1 MRTLVSTLLLA
12 LSAPAFA
19 SGKICVVDF
28 QKAVTETQEGMAAQ
42 GRIDTM
48 YATRK
53 GELERMQAELEKAIK
68 DYQGRAMIL
77 SADAKAQEEQKL
89 GLQQQ
94 TFERTYMQYQQEMQ
108 QTYGSLLG
116 DLDEKMRT
124 IAKDVGASQSCA
136 VVLDSAVIVYAS
148 SEVADVTSVLVQRYN
163 AQHPA
168 KP

>member
-1 MRTLVSTLLLA
+1 MRTLAAALLLG

-19 SGKICVVDF
+19 AGKICVVDF
-28 QKAVTETQEGMAAQ
+28 QQAVTDTQEGKSAQ
-42 GRIDTM
+42 TRIDSM

-53 GELERMQAELEKAIK
+53 GELERMQADLEKAIK

-77 SADAKAQEEQKL
+77 SPEARQQEEQKL

-108 QTYGSLLG
+108 QTYGTLLG

-124 IAKDVGASQSCA
+124 IASTVGQEQTCA
-136 VVLDSAVIVYAS
+136 VVLDAAVVVVHGT
-148 SEVADVTSVLVQRYN
+148 EVADITRPLVDKYN
-163 AQHPA
+163 RQHPA
-168 KP
+168 AP

>member
-19 SGKICVVDF
+19 GKICVVDF
-28 QKAVTETQEGMAAQ
+28 QTAVTETQEGKAAQ
-42 GRIDTM
+42 TRIDTM

-53 GELERMQAELEKAIK
+53 GELERMQADLEKAIK

-108 QTYGSLLG
+108 QTYGALLG

-124 IAKDVGASQSCA
+124 IAKDVGASQGCS

-148 SEVADVTSVLVQRYN
+148 NEVGDVTDVLVQRYN